1 MGGKELGADAATAV
15 TQEIEA
21 VNGTTMPASVAAR
34 EEGESRGAAR
44 ESRWSSARASEV
56 SS

>member
-44 ESRWSSARASEV
+44 ESHWSSARASEV

>member
-1 MGGKELGADAATAV
+1 MGGKELGADAAAGV
-15 TQEIEA
+15 KQEIEA
-21 VNGTTMPASVAAR
+21 VNGTTMPAALAAR
-34 EEGESRGAAR
+34 EEDESRGAAR